1 MGKIYQEILAE
12 IAELERLAE
21 DAMKPPR
28 IPEPV
33 RSRGWG
39 IVSHGTRPAELT
51 PGLHG
56 VDEGCTDA
64 ASRLSCL

>member
-1 MGKIYQEILAE
+1 MGKTYQEILAE

-28 IPEPV
+28 FPEPV

-39 IVSHGTRPAELT
+39 IVSHGIRQAE
-51 PGLHG
+51 PGPMIRG
-56 VDEGCTDA
+56 ADGGCSGA
-64 ASRLSCL
+64 ASQSSCP